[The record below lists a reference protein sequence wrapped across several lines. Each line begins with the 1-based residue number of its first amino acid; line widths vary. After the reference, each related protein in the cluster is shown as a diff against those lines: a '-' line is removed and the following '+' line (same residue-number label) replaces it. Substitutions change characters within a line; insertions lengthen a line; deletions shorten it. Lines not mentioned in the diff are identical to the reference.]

1 MQLSVSVLVYIFFFL
16 FFSFTVFFL
25 FSFFANDQLFVHD
38 VTQTTTGQLLPF
50 SFDLTTSI
58 CRFISLDLQ
67 PCQSGSKGRE
77 GAGGGG
83 AVVQK
88 YIAPHGWSFSRR
100 PETPHI
106 HTHADAHAHTRWGR
120 VRSLWRKLQT
130 PQDAKLLEGI
140 YNTYYIPWHPT
151 HSLYGLAAYSALLL
165 QQNACTININ

>member
-1 MQLSVSVLVYIFFFL
+1 VQLSVSVLVYIFFFL

-83 AVVQK
+83 SGAEVHCTTRLV
-88 YIAPHGWSFSRR
+88 IFAASGD
-100 PETPHI
+100 TT
-106 HTHADAHAHTRWGR
+106 HTHTRGRARAHTLGA
-120 VRSLWRKLQT
+120 SEE
-130 PQDAKLLEGI
+130 PLEE
-140 YNTYYIPWHPT
+140 
-151 HSLYGLAAYSALLL
+151 AADSSGCKVAGGD
-165 QQNACTININ
+165 I